1 MAAECLTGRD
11 SNKQKA
17 SIMEKGREAATATL
31 QRAIRKHVRGVRKG
45 GTKQTNGADKDG
57 SPPHQPTLTERL
69 DGVEA

>member
-1 MAAECLTGRD
+1 
-11 SNKQKA
+11 
-17 SIMEKGREAATATL
+17 MEKGREAATATL